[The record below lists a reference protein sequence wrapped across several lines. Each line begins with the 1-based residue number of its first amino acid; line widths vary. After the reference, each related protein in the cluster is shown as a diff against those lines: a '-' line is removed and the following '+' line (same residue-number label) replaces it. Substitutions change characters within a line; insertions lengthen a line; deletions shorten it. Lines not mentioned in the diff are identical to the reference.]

1 MTAADQG
8 RTEEPG
14 DGVAL
19 RSLLAGGLPLLV
31 ASLTEHGRA
40 PQLHAALADAGL
52 EPLPGFIG
60 HDLPRGAK
68 VGFQLDTQEL
78 RLVDERE
85 DTLLRARRDGLDG
98 DWVAAAKRLR
108 GTMVVVLSGG
118 HPDPDWP
125 PAPSP
130 PRSTSGPGP
139 VRPSGLSSAWPRSDS
154 ACRSCSEL
162 RCRAPPPGW
171 WSR

>member
-98 DWVAAAKRLR
+98 DWVAAAKQLR

-118 HPDPDWP
+118 HPDPEL
-125 PAPSP
+125 AP
-130 PRSTSGPGP
+130 
-139 VRPSGLSSAWPRSDS
+139 
-154 ACRSCSEL
+154 
-162 RCRAPPPGW
+162 RALAATVDERARAGQALGAIVGVAEERFSLPLVF
-171 WSR
+171 

>member
-118 HPDPDWP
+118 HPDPEL
-125 PAPSP
+125 AP
-130 PRSTSGPGP
+130 RALAATVDERARAGQALGAI
-139 VRPSGLSSAWPRSDS
+139 VGVAEERPSLP
-154 ACRSCSEL
+154 L
-162 RCRAPPPGW
+162 VF
-171 WSR
+171 

>member
-68 VGFQLDTQEL
+68 VGFQLDGQEL

-98 DWVAAAKRLR
+98 SWVTAAKRLR

-118 HPDPDWP
+118 HPDPEL
-125 PAPSP
+125 AP
-130 PRSTSGPGP
+130 RALAATVDERARAGQALGAI
-139 VRPSGLSSAWPRSDS
+139 VGVAEERPSLP
-154 ACRSCSEL
+154 L
-162 RCRAPPPGW
+162 VF
-171 WSR
+171 

>member
-1 MTAADQG
+1 MTAADPG

-40 PQLHAALADAGL
+40 PRLHAALVEAGL
-52 EPLPGFIG
+52 EPLAGFIG
-60 HDLPRGAK
+60 HDLPRGAR

-85 DTLLRARRDGLDG
+85 DTLLRAPREGLDAG
-98 DWVAAAKRLR
+98 WVAAAKRLK

-118 HPDPDWP
+118 HPDPELT
-125 PAPSP
+125 
-130 PRSTSGPGP
+130 PRALATTVDERAQQGQALGAIIGVVEERPGLP
-139 VRPSGLSSAWPRSDS
+139 LVF
-154 ACRSCSEL
+154 
-162 RCRAPPPGW
+162 
-171 WSR
+171 

>member
-8 RTEEPG
+8 RAEEPG

-40 PQLHAALADAGL
+40 PQLHAALVDAGL

-60 HDLPRGAK
+60 HDLPRGAR

-118 HPDPDWP
+118 HPEPEL
-125 PAPSP
+125 AP
-130 PRSTSGPGP
+130 
-139 VRPSGLSSAWPRSDS
+139 
-154 ACRSCSEL
+154 
-162 RCRAPPPGW
+162 RALAATVDERARAGQALGAIVGVVEERFSLPLVF
-171 WSR
+171 

>member
-1 MTAADQG
+1 MSGADH
-8 RTEEPG
+8 RPSDEPD

-40 PQLHAALADAGL
+40 PQLHAALVDAGL

-60 HDLPRGAK
+60 HDLPRGAR
-68 VGFQLDTQEL
+68 VGFQLDPQEL

-85 DTLLRARRDGLDG
+85 DTLLRAPRGGLDSG
-98 DWVAAAKRLR
+98 WVAAAKRLR

-118 HPDPDWP
+118 HPEPDL
-125 PAPSP
+125 AP
-130 PRSTSGPGP
+130 RALAGTVDERARAGQALGAIVGVVEERPGLP
-139 VRPSGLSSAWPRSDS
+139 LVF
-154 ACRSCSEL
+154 
-162 RCRAPPPGW
+162 
-171 WSR
+171 

>member
-60 HDLPRGAK
+60 HDLPRGAR

-118 HPDPDWP
+118 HPDPEL
-125 PAPSP
+125 AP
-130 PRSTSGPGP
+130 RALAATVDERARAGQALGAI
-139 VRPSGLSSAWPRSDS
+139 VGVAEERPSLP
-154 ACRSCSEL
+154 L
-162 RCRAPPPGW
+162 VF
-171 WSR
+171 

>member
-1 MTAADQG
+1 MTAADG
-8 RTEEPG
+8 GLTEQPE

-40 PQLHAALADAGL
+40 RRLHAALVEAGL
-52 EPLPGFIG
+52 EPLPGFLG
-60 HDLPRGAK
+60 HDLPRGAR
-68 VGFQLDTQEL
+68 VGFQLDAREL

-85 DTLLRARRDGLDG
+85 DTLLRAPRDGLDQ

-118 HPDPDWP
+118 HPEPEL
-125 PAPSP
+125 AP
-130 PRSTSGPGP
+130 RALAGTVDERARAGQALGAIVGVVEERPGLP
-139 VRPSGLSSAWPRSDS
+139 LVF
-154 ACRSCSEL
+154 
-162 RCRAPPPGW
+162 
-171 WSR
+171 

>member
-60 HDLPRGAK
+60 HDLPRGAR

-118 HPDPDWP
+118 HPEPDL
-125 PAPSP
+125 AP
-130 PRSTSGPGP
+130 
-139 VRPSGLSSAWPRSDS
+139 
-154 ACRSCSEL
+154 
-162 RCRAPPPGW
+162 RALAATVDERARAGQALGAIVGVAEERFSLPLVF
-171 WSR
+171 